1 MVDCTRDAG
10 LPIPPPPP
18 PEKAAIVS
26 DLRQQTPQQQLF
38 LFCEVERNK
47 GFHCGGKGKVVGER
61 EIGGVGGVEEGEG
74 GGGCISNAIWCSL
87 LVSYCALHLKFLSCP
102 KYLNNTVLTFGQYSL
117 KTWISL
123 HQYLDSRHAAVV
135 LCHTLVPF
143 S

>member
-1 MVDCTRDAG
+1 MDCTRDAG

-47 GFHCGGKGKVVGER
+47 GFHCGGKGKVVR
-61 EIGGVGGVEEGEG
+61 EMEMG
-74 GGGCISNAIWCSL
+74 GGGRGGGRGVHFKRNLVPSVGIVLRTTLEVRFLSGVFKHYGLDIWTIQL
-87 LVSYCALHLKFLSCP
+87 KLVSL
-102 KYLNNTVLTFGQYSL
+102 
-117 KTWISL
+117 
-123 HQYLDSRHAAVV
+123 SRHTAMV
-135 LCHTLVPF
+135 LFHTLVPF